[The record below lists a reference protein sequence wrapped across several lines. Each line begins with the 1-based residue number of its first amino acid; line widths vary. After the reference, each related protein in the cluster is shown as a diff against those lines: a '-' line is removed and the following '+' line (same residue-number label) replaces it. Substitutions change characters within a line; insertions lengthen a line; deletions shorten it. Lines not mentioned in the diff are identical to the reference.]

1 MANKREKALREQENL
16 KKRYQEQSKKILPLY
31 IIAMVIGAA
40 ALLFYFFTW
49 AAVDNTAYGIEV
61 KVSGFSFAIATLT
74 GKFSATGG
82 VYGDVGVP
90 FYYYAESQTV
100 VVGILASVSLI
111 AAIVSLGLVVAT
123 FAAKKHKLA
132 YASAPLAI
140 LSAIAAFA
148 AFFVA
153 LSMNDSQILPIY
165 CSGNPKCSIV
175 SYAIV
180 TFMPLAA
187 FAAAQCYAV
196 IKFIILENN
205 YKN

>member
-16 KKRYQEQSKKILPLY
+16 KKKYQEQSKKILPLY
-31 IIAMVIGAA
+31 IIAIVVGAA
-40 ALLFYFFTW
+40 ALSFYFFTW
-49 AAVDNTAYGIEV
+49 AAVDNTAFGIEV

-100 VVGILASVSLI
+100 WVGILAFVSLI
-111 AAIVSLGLVVAT
+111 ALLVSIGFVVAT
-123 FAAKKHKLA
+123 LATKNQKLA
-132 YASAPLAI
+132 YASAPIAI
-140 LSAIAAFA
+140 LSAIAAIV

-153 LSMNDSQILPIY
+153 LSMNGSQILPIY
-165 CSGNPKCSIV
+165 CAGNPKCSIV

-180 TFMPLAA
+180 TFLPIAA
-187 FAAAQCYAV
+187 FAAVQCYAL